1 MDESDEKKA
10 GKSNLNV
17 SSIGKVDRCGRKS
30 KCFGRMAVKG
40 ELSSPRSWLYLVI
53 FPCTSLLTWGI
64 ISAFPVLFVAF
75 LDKFQKSRSHT
86 STIGSLQVGLLYML
100 TVIPGYLIPRYGFRV
115 NIMIGSVFVMVG
127 FISSI
132 FVTTM
137 YYLYFT
143 IGVFTSLGA
152 SFLMTAADSAPLV
165 VFKKWRALATVL
177 SSTAAS
183 VGFAVLPVATNYLIR
198 TYGLQGALLL
208 LAGIIL
214 QCIVLGMLYPPYL
227 NNLKNGAAASIT
239 DAKRTNDNV
248 MIPASAKYFKIVKS
262 PSFWCVSAATLAIN
276 SLSDGC
282 RLFLVDRAIV
292 QGISESAAVWSLSLW
307 GIFSALC
314 RFLVQIPFIN
324 RSPRRK
330 QISLVV
336 MTLGWSLVTFSS
348 IAFTSYSG
356 FVAYCILAGCF
367 HGISNIL
374 WYLVLADTMEGD
386 LVVSAYSLQ
395 CFIAGSFVIFSV
407 PTAGMMF
414 DSTQSYDVPYIIYG
428 CLGLFG
434 TICESFIPYFE
445 RKKQKR
451 TLIL

>member
-1 MDESDEKKA
+1 MDTPDEQKA
-10 GKSNLNV
+10 GKSNPNV
-17 SSIGKVDRCGRKS
+17 SPEEKINHYGRKY
-30 KCFGRMAVKG
+30 KCFGRIPVEG
-40 ELSSPRSWLYLVI
+40 ELGSARSWLHLVI

-75 LDKFQKSRSHT
+75 LNRFQKSRSQT

-165 VFKKWRALATVL
+165 VFEKYRALATVL

-183 VGFAVLPVATNYLIR
+183 VGFALLPVACNYLIG

-208 LAGIIL
+208 LAGIIV
-214 QCIVLGMLYPPYL
+214 QCTVLGMLYPPFR
-227 NNLKNGAAASIT
+227 NNPKKCATASIT
-239 DAKRTNDNV
+239 DSRGTNNGVVILAKT
-248 MIPASAKYFKIVKS
+248 KYFKIIKS

-292 QGISESAAVWSLSLW
+292 QGISKSVAVWSLSLW

-336 MTLGWSLVTFSS
+336 MTFGWSLVTFSS
-348 IAFTSYSG
+348 IVLTSYSG

-374 WYLVLADTMEGD
+374 WYLVLADTMEGN

-395 CFIAGSFVIFSV
+395 CFIAGCFVIFSV
-407 PTAGMMF
+407 PTAGMIF

-434 TICESFIPYFE
+434 TICERFIPYFE

-451 TLIL
+451 TLTV